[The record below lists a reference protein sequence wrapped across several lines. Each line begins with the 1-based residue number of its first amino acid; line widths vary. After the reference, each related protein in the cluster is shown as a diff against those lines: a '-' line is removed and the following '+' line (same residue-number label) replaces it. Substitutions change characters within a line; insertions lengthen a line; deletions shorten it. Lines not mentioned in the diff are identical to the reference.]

1 VDTPRGSA
9 RIAIR
14 LNGAQ
19 HEFAAG
25 DTIAV
30 LVISLGFSA
39 EQVAVERNSRLVP
52 RTEHGNVALEE
63 GDAIEVV
70 TLVGGG

>member
-1 VDTPRGSA
+1 MGLC
-9 RIAIR
+9 
-14 LNGAQ
+14 LNGEQ
-19 HEFAAG
+19 HEVSAG

-30 LVISLGFSA
+30 LVASLGLSS
-39 EQVAVERNSRLVP
+39 EQVAVERNRRLVP
-52 RTEHGNVALEE
+52 RAQHGSIVLEE